1 MSLAS
6 HVMGTVESARML
18 QMHLVKL
25 GANKGVRT
33 WDPHKCVWVRK
44 STEGDVLHRQ
54 NAGYPV
60 PTASR
65 MGIKLC

>member
-6 HVMGTVESARML
+6 RVMGTVESGRMP

-25 GANKGVRT
+25 GSNKGVRT
-33 WDPHKCVWVRK
+33 WEIQGCVWVRK
-44 STEGDVLHRQ
+44 STEGDVLHGQ

-65 MGIKLC
+65 TGKLC

>member
-6 HVMGTVESARML
+6 RVMGTVESGRML

-33 WDPHKCVWVRK
+33 WDPQGCVWVRK
-44 STEGDVLHRQ
+44 ST
-54 NAGYPV
+54 
-60 PTASR
+60 
-65 MGIKLC
+65 